1 MELRQDMNNTPNPEQ
16 LLQLG
21 IQSARQGQKQAAQM
35 IFQQVLDLDKQN
47 ERAWLWM
54 ASVVDD
60 RAERMRCLETVLR
73 INPNNAR
80 AQQEMDRIL
89 KSQQS
94 SNSQVLRY
102 GGIILAILLVLVVF
116 VILIMMAL

>member
-1 MELRQDMNNTPNPEQ
+1 MELRQDVPNPEQ

-54 ASVVDD
+54 ASVIDD

-80 AQQEMDRIL
+80 AQEEIDRIL

-102 GGIILAILLVLVVF
+102 GGIILAIMLVLVVF